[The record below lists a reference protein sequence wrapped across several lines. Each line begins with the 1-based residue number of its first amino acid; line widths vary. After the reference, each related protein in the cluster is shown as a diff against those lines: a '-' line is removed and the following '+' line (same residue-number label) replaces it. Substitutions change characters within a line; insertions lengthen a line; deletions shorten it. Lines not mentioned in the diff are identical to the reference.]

1 VAFGVHSA
9 VVVPLTQEGNVFGAL
24 VSARREPSGFSRGER
39 DFLGNL
45 AAHVGLAVRQA
56 RLHHDLVEAYDDLR
70 QTQRAMMRQ
79 ERLRAL
85 GEMASGIAHDINN
98 AISPIRLY
106 ASLIQSETDLSQQA
120 KAHLRII
127 ETTVSDVEETV
138 ARMREF
144 YREREEEA
152 LWPVDVN
159 QAAQQAIELTRP
171 RWRDVPQERRITV
184 ELETDFQDDLPPV
197 IGIEGE
203 IRQAVTNLILNA
215 VDAMP
220 EGGTLSLHTW
230 MGGAAP
236 AHVILEVTDTGIGMD
251 EEAQE
256 RCFEPFFSTKGERG
270 TGMGLAMVYGTM
282 QRHGGDVQV
291 ESARGEGTTVR
302 LIFPVRRVTEPGA
315 LEEAATPPS
324 SLHILCV
331 DDEPLLREALKET
344 LEGEGHTVELA
355 DGGESGLEAF
365 RAARQRGE
373 PFDVV
378 ITDLGMPHVGGR
390 QVAQTV
396 KEAAPE
402 TPVIL
407 LTGWGVL
414 LSAANDIPAAVDLT
428 LSKPPR
434 IEALNRALA
443 RVTSRD

>member
-1 VAFGVHSA
+1 
-9 VVVPLTQEGNVFGAL
+9 
-24 VSARREPSGFSRGER
+24 
-39 DFLGNL
+39 
-45 AAHVGLAVRQA
+45 
-56 RLHHDLVEAYDDLR
+56 
-70 QTQRAMMRQ
+70 
-79 ERLRAL
+79 
-85 GEMASGIAHDINN
+85 
-98 AISPIRLY
+98 
-106 ASLIQSETDLSQQA
+106 
-120 KAHLRII
+120 
-127 ETTVSDVEETV
+127 
-138 ARMREF
+138 
-144 YREREEEA
+144 
-152 LWPVDVN
+152 
-159 QAAQQAIELTRP
+159 
-171 RWRDVPQERRITV
+171 
-184 ELETDFQDDLPPV
+184 
-197 IGIEGE
+197 
-203 IRQAVTNLILNA
+203 
-215 VDAMP
+215 
-220 EGGTLSLHTW
+220 
-230 MGGAAP
+230 
-236 AHVILEVTDTGIGMD
+236 
-251 EEAQE
+251 
-256 RCFEPFFSTKGERG
+256 
-270 TGMGLAMVYGTM
+270 MGLAMVYGTM